1 MCVTSN
7 YLDTIESVYNIY
19 IYIQLQ
25 TLKHQFYDKNRP
37 IFASHSQRSPEG
49 LIESP
54 PGIDAV
60 PKATGAV
67 LADEI
72 PINYRLNT
80 YIYAYIYIYMY
91 VCMYIY
97 IYVCI
102 YIYICIHMCIYIY
115 IYVYIYIYLM
125 FNEDSISLMRCIG
138 IQLI

>member
-72 PINYRLNT
+72 PINHRLNT
-80 YIYAYIYIYMY
+80 YIYACMY
-91 VCMYIY
+91 VCIY
-97 IYVCI
+97 ICM

-115 IYVYIYIYLM
+115 MYIYIYLM